1 MNRTGGK
8 HHAISCLKL
17 DPLPVLRF
25 EDERDRSVDAIK
37 NLLVR
42 VAVRR
47 IAISRP
53 VRPRVT
59 GGRLP
64 AQPGRQILRS
74 GHATDSKIGSV
85 KPRFLADCNVGRLA
99 RWLRALG
106 YDASYHARIGDAE
119 LVREAAAE
127 SRVLLT
133 RDRDLTR
140 RRVIQTGVVR
150 AILIRDDDVT
160 NQLRQVFAELGL
172 ELKEALT
179 RCIECN
185 SELQSRMPAM
195 VAERVPPYVRRTQSR
210 YSECPD
216 CGRIYWAGTHWQRM
230 REVLAGL

>member
-1 MNRTGGK
+1 MSP
-8 HHAISCLKL
+8 HA
-17 DPLPVLRF
+17 R
-25 EDERDRSVDAIK
+25 A
-37 NLLVR
+37 
-42 VAVRR
+42 
-47 IAISRP
+47 
-53 VRPRVT
+53 RPRSRNHGAGT
-59 GGRLP
+59 
-64 AQPGRQILRS
+64 PGRYALPRVLVGSLAPAGEAAHTLRIS
-74 GHATDSKIGSV
+74 GTEHSV

-106 YDASYHARIGDAE
+106 YDASYHARIDDSE

-127 SRVLLT
+127 DRVLLT
-133 RDRDLTR
+133 RDRDLTK

-160 NQLRQVFAELGL
+160 KQLRQVFAELGL

-185 SELQSRMPAM
+185 SELESRMPAT

-210 YSECPD
+210 YSECPE

-230 REVLAGL
+230 REVLLGL

>member
-1 MNRTGGK
+1 MNSAGRQ
-8 HHAISCLKL
+8 HHAVTCFQLQAPALLLES
-17 DPLPVLRF
+17 
-25 EDERDRSVDAIK
+25 ESDRSVHAVQD
-37 NLLVR
+37 LLIPM
-42 VAVRR
+42 AVRR
-47 IAISRP
+47 VAISWP
-53 VRPRVT
+53 VRPRVAT
-59 GGRLP
+59 ARLTTQLGHELVGG
-64 AQPGRQILRS
+64 
-74 GHATDSKIGSV
+74 GHRHDSKIALV

-133 RDRDLTR
+133 RDRDLTK

-150 AILIRDDDVT
+150 AILIRDDEVT
-160 NQLRQVFAELGL
+160 KQLRQVFGELGL

-185 SELQSRMPAM
+185 SELESRVPTT
-195 VAERVPPYVRRTQSR
+195 VAERVPPYVLLTQSR

>member
-1 MNRTGGK
+1 M
-8 HHAISCLKL
+8 
-17 DPLPVLRF
+17 
-25 EDERDRSVDAIK
+25 
-37 NLLVR
+37 
-42 VAVRR
+42 
-47 IAISRP
+47 
-53 VRPRVT
+53 
-59 GGRLP
+59 
-64 AQPGRQILRS
+64 
-74 GHATDSKIGSV
+74 GSV
-85 KPRFLADCNVGRLA
+85 KPRFIADCNVGRLA

-106 YDASYHARIGDAE
+106 YDASYHATIGDAE

-133 RDRDLTR
+133 RDRDLTK

-150 AILIRDDDVT
+150 AILIRDDEVT
-160 NQLRQVFAELGL
+160 EQLRQVFAELGL

-185 SELQSRMPAM
+185 SELEARVPAT
-195 VAERVPPYVRRTQSR
+195 VAERVPPYVRRTQLR

>member
-1 MNRTGGK
+1 
-8 HHAISCLKL
+8 
-17 DPLPVLRF
+17 VL
-25 EDERDRSVDAIK
+25 
-37 NLLVR
+37 
-42 VAVRR
+42 
-47 IAISRP
+47 SRP
-53 VRPRVT
+53 SPQPSPLNGERET
-59 GGRLP
+59 RL
-64 AQPGRQILRS
+64 
-74 GHATDSKIGSV
+74 
-85 KPRFLADCNVGRLA
+85 RFLADCNVGRLA

-106 YDASYHARIGDAE
+106 YDASYHPRIDDAE

-133 RDRDLTR
+133 RDRDLTK

-160 NQLRQVFAELGL
+160 MQLRQVFSELGL

-185 SELQSRMPAM
+185 SELEERVPAA
-195 VAERVPPYVRRTQSR
+195 VAERVPPYVRSTQSR

-230 REVLAGL
+230 RAVLMGL